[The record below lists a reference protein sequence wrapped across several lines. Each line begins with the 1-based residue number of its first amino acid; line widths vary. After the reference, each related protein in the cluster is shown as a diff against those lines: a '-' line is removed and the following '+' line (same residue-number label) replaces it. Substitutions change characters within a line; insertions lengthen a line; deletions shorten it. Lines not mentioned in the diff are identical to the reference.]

1 MGVVPP
7 SEKDFLDARGNPI
20 IHNVSSPTEGI
31 VVLEPPPVPTEEK
44 AALVSTQDVHA
55 SNEPL
60 EAEPVTVSFNSKK
73 KQKKNLAEN
82 SP

>member
-20 IHNVSSPTEGI
+20 IHDVSSPTEGI
-31 VVLEPPPVPTEEK
+31 VVLEPPPVSTEEK
-44 AALVSTQDVHA
+44 VEMVSTQDVHG
-55 SNEPL
+55 SSEPL
-60 EAEPVTVSFNSKK
+60 EAEPATVSFNGKK